1 MGQGATHFL
10 KMLRTPNESARDSTQ
25 KQIHEE
31 LQTPESIW
39 ICCIFFFFFCLD
51 RLSAFAT
58 RKKKRQDGFG
68 RRILFGKKQTD
79 RQIDLPAR
87 FRSSDPA
94 KTFAVAVDDVAGDVG
109 SWVAVAAE
117 LELTYQGHKKKLL
130 QMLVLLLLLF
140 DELLQILLQR
150 LPSCWT
156 AAAAAAADDDDD
168 DTAAPTEYI
177 AFEEVEC
184 SSCSSLAD
192 AAAAAD
198 P

>member
-10 KMLRTPNESARDSTQ
+10 KMLRTPNGSARDSTQ

-39 ICCIFFFFFCLD
+39 ICCIFFFFCLD

-58 RKKKRQDGFG
+58 RKKKREDGFG

-94 KTFAVAVDDVAGDVG
+94 KTFAVAVDDVAGDAG
-109 SWVAVAAE
+109 S
-117 LELTYQGHKKKLL
+117 
-130 QMLVLLLLLF
+130 
-140 DELLQILLQR
+140 
-150 LPSCWT
+150 
-156 AAAAAAADDDDD
+156 
-168 DTAAPTEYI
+168 
-177 AFEEVEC
+177 
-184 SSCSSLAD
+184 
-192 AAAAAD
+192 
-198 P
+198 